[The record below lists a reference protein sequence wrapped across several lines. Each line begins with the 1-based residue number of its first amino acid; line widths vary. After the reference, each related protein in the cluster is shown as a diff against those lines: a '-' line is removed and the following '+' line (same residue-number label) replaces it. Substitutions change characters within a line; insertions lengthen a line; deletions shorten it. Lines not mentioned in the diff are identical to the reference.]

1 MLLQYCSMAL
11 LMVYTKD
18 AVRQTSDS
26 PLYHRTHFSKASEEP
41 CLLVLIGPL
50 QILQKRDRASQ
61 RVEKINDRR
70 TVSVIVLFPFELK
83 IYISEFGHAIF
94 CMD

>member
-11 LMVYTKD
+11 LMVYTKG
-18 AVRQTSDS
+18 AVRQKSTS
-26 PLYHRTHFSKASEEP
+26 LYQRTHFSKASEEP
-41 CLLVLIGPL
+41 CLLVFIGPL

-70 TVSVIVLFPFELK
+70 TESIIVLFPFKLQRQ
-83 IYISEFGHAIF
+83 ISEFGHA
-94 CMD
+94 